1 MSLQS
6 GGETTEQTFVT
17 ESCEF
22 VILKVV
28 GLIKARKL
36 TVNLDA
42 RKSSNLFN
50 AHFTKLNAISEF
62 AGANEVEQREELVEI
77 VLSWS
82 AREDET
88 TGNLEGV
95 QLKSE

>member
-6 GGETTEQTFVT
+6 GGETTEQTFVA
-17 ESCEF
+17 EGCEF
-22 VILKVV
+22 VVLKVV
-28 GLIKARKL
+28 SLINARKL

-42 RKSSNLFN
+42 RKSSNLFS
-50 AHFTKLNAISEF
+50 AHFTKLDAISEF
-62 AGANEVEQREELVEI
+62 AGTNEVEQREELVEV

-82 AREDET
+82 ACEDET